1 MLRSLS
7 VILSTEYNSLLTP
20 AEVCGD
26 ICKSLD
32 LFDSGF
38 VCELLHYHPVSIGNV
53 AQPVVSK
60 STNSDNLESTFS

>member
-1 MLRSLS
+1 MVLLRSLS
-7 VILSTEYNSLLTP
+7 IRLPTDYNSLLTP

-32 LFDSGF
+32 LFDSGS

-53 AQPVVSK
+53 AQPVV
-60 STNSDNLESTFS
+60 